1 MNSIGSVEI
10 FIITWAEEAVEAT
23 KLEYFAYDIEK
34 CTAEKVA
41 VVAKGEANKAFK
53 IGTNTGIKNILG
65 VTTVENI
72 FL

>member
-41 VVAKGEANKAFK
+41 VVAKGEANKDFK
-53 IGTNTGIKNILG
+53 IGTNTGIKNMLG
-65 VTTVENI
+65 VTTLENI